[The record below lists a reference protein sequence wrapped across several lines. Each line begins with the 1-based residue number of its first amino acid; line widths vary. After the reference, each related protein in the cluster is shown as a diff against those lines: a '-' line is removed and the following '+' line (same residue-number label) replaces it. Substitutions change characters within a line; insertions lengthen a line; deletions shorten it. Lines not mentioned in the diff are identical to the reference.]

1 LSLESAPTGTVMV
14 DVATSLR
21 DINGQH
27 LALPFQGNVAG

>member
-1 LSLESAPTGTVMV
+1 MV

-27 LALPFQGNVAG
+27 LARPFQGNVAG